1 MKKKR
6 TDTKKASAKD
16 NGKQAGN
23 SIQIRPETAAWI
35 LGGFS
40 LLLVLVSITG
50 QYLRYFTV
58 YDRAFGLIPLVD
70 VDRELTIPTMYSVM
84 LLFMAAALLA
94 VIASFK
100 RKNKERFFWNWV
112 VLAAGFLFMSFD
124 EGSQI
129 HELTVMPIRR
139 AVGDALPGAFT
150 FAWVIPGAIL
160 VLIIGLFFLKFLIKL
175 PKRTRRLTLLSAGL
189 YLAGA
194 LALEMVGGNFVKQYG
209 SIDYFSYNVIVTIEE
224 SFEFAGLVLFV
235 YTLLDYIREKY
246 GEVHT
251 RFGKM

>member
-1 MKKKR
+1 MKKKS
-6 TDTKKASAKD
+6 TDTKRASAEES
-16 NGKQAGN
+16 GRQAEN
-23 SIQIRPETAAWI
+23 TIHIRPETAAWV

-84 LLFMAAALLA
+84 LLFMSAILLA
-94 VIASFK
+94 VIAAFK
-100 RKNKERFFWNWV
+100 RKNKERFSWNWAA
-112 VLAAGFLFMSFD
+112 LAAGFLFMSFD

-150 FAWVIPGAIL
+150 FAWVIPGGIL
-160 VLIIGLFFLKFLIKL
+160 TLIIGLFFLKFLIAL
-175 PKRTRRLTLLSAGL
+175 PKRTRRLTLLSAML
-189 YLAGA
+189 YLVGA
-194 LALEMVGGNFVKQYG
+194 LALEMVA
-209 SIDYFSYNVIVTIEE
+209 TI
-224 SFEFAGLVLFV
+224 ARNLGQALARDADRQ
-235 YTLLDYIREKY
+235 T
-246 GEVHT
+246 GEDA
-251 RFGKM
+251 